1 MPVLYTYDSKC
12 LEHFQ
17 NVGLLVSQDGK
28 ELIAMQETQAQFLG
42 QEDPLE
48 NGMATHSRILGLRI
62 PWTEEF
68 RWLPYIGS
76 QSIRHNY
83 DFHSLIT
90 PRMWML
96 SQATSL
102 SFRIS
107 SQTSTNRSSIFPT
120 LTLEHGIFRMSRCV
134 SGPSI
139 IKPICSPIGY
149 EMKWPLMKSRCCCTD
164 FKLLFTVVL

>member
-1 MPVLYTYDSKC
+1 MTLNAQSTS
-12 LEHFQ
+12 Q
-17 NVGLLVSQDGK
+17 NVGLPGVSDGK
-28 ELIAMQETQAQFLG
+28 EFTCNAGDPGSISGSGRSLG
-42 QEDPLE
+42 EWNGNPLQ
-48 NGMATHSRILGLRI
+48 NSCLKNSMDRRVQMATVHRVTKYQTQLS
-62 PWTEEF
+62 
-68 RWLPYIGS
+68 
-76 QSIRHNY
+76 

-107 SQTSTNRSSIFPT
+107 TQTSTRRSSIFPT

-139 IKPICSPIGY
+139 IKPICSPR
-149 EMKWPLMKSRCCCTD
+149 L
-164 FKLLFTVVL
+164 